1 MSDFSRPQELFVSV
15 ERAPVAGNCPECG
28 AEALARY
35 PVISEGGWE
44 LVTKCQQCLC
54 SVEREPW
61 KRLGPVTLLSDGL
74 S

>member
-15 ERAPVAGNCPECG
+15 ERTPVAGSCPECG

-44 LVTKCQQCLC
+44 LVSKCQQCLR
-54 SVEREPW
+54 SVQREPW
-61 KRLGPVTLLSDGL
+61 NRLGPITLLSDGL